1 MASRSTSQFA
11 QPTRLRRCGQSFW
24 IEHWPDPNSFLA
36 DGRQSSRWTGYAMK
50 LAALIAR
57 PLQAGMR
64 AELHDLER
72 AAAAGT
78 KEAGW
83 DSRPHFASR

>member
-57 PLQAGMR
+57 PLQAGMPSCTIWSEPLPPAR
-64 AELHDLER
+64 R
-72 AAAAGT
+72 KPAG
-78 KEAGW
+78 
-83 DSRPHFASR
+83 DSRPHFAGR